1 MASELP
7 SSSLND
13 NATLQ
18 AHRKQANLKLLQ
30 RTCRPTITDIT
41 VSATHVVLYEYRSS
55 WHKTTQEGT
64 LFVVQEED
72 NHNNNNLNNS
82 SASLILLNRHSTENF
97 EVHPLTPDFQVQQQ
111 APYLMFKH
119 EDRVWGIWFPSN
131 EEQQAV
137 FDGLQRVTQQ
147 LRMNAIDAT
156 MRNTPTVTTRTTK
169 TTTTVATTPA
179 VSTPTP
185 PASTPTL
192 PGVALDK
199 KALQLALLSLMQ
211 DDRFLTLLHQQYLKV
226 IRTKKA
232 SSSPSASEK

>member
-1 MASELP
+1 MNSEL
-7 SSSLND
+7 SSND
-13 NATLQ
+13 NAALQ

-30 RTCRPTITDIT
+30 RTCRPTINDIT
-41 VSATHVVLYEYRSS
+41 VSATHGVLYEYRSS

-72 NHNNNNLNNS
+72 S
-82 SASLILLNRHSTENF
+82 TASLILLNRHSTENF

-119 EDRVWGIWFPSN
+119 EDRVWGIYFPIH

-137 FDGLQRVTQQ
+137 FDGLQRVVQQ
-147 LRMNAIDAT
+147 LRMNASAT
-156 MRNTPTVTTRTTK
+156 MNNTIGSTH
-169 TTTTVATTPA
+169 TTTTVATTHT
-179 VSTPTP
+179 VSTPTTP
-185 PASTPTL
+185 STPIL

-199 KALQLALLSLMQ
+199 KAMQLALLSLMQ

-226 IRTKKA
+226 MRTKAAAAA
-232 SSSPSASEK
+232 SPSPSASEK

>member
-1 MASELP
+1 MTSELP
-7 SSSLND
+7 SND
-13 NATLQ
+13 NAALQ

-30 RTCRPTITDIT
+30 RTCRPTITDIL

-64 LFVVQEED
+64 LFVVKEED
-72 NHNNNNLNNS
+72 SNT
-82 SASLILLNRHSTENF
+82 ASLILLNRHSTENF
-97 EVHPLTPDFQVQQQ
+97 EVHPLTPQFQVQQD

-119 EDRVWGIWFPSN
+119 EDRVWGIYFPLP

-137 FDGLQRVTQQ
+137 FQGLQRVVQQ
-147 LRMNAIDAT
+147 LRMNPTT
-156 MRNTPTVTTRTTK
+156 MNTTVTTQ
-169 TTTTVATTPA
+169 TTTTVATTT
-179 VSTPTP
+179 VSTPAAAP
-185 PASTPTL
+185 PVSTTPTL

-226 IRTKKA
+226 IRTKA
-232 SSSPSASEK
+232 ASSSSPSASEK